1 MSAHHRTLHVRSQ
14 EREQLIDVSGLVL
27 RAVTEIG
34 RDDGIVSLF
43 VPHTTAAIT
52 INENADPAVQEDV
65 LLWLAD
71 LAPKDSDYRHA
82 EGNSDAHIK
91 ASIIGPSLQVPLVGG
106 RMLLGRWQGIYFCEF
121 DGPRLRRLEV
131 VVT

>member
-1 MSAHHRTLHVRSQ
+1 MSAHHRTLHVRSRD
-14 EREQLIDVSGLVL
+14 REQLVDVTELVL

-34 RDDGIVSLF
+34 KDDGVVTLF

-52 INENADPAVQEDV
+52 INENADPAVQSD
-65 LLWLAD
+65 LTNWLAR
-71 LAPKDSDYRHA
+71 LAPQDPGFEHA

-91 ASIIGPSLQVPLVGG
+91 ATIVGPSVQVPLVGG
-106 RMLLGRWQGIYFCEF
+106 RLLLGRWQGLYFCEF

-131 VVT
+131 VVS